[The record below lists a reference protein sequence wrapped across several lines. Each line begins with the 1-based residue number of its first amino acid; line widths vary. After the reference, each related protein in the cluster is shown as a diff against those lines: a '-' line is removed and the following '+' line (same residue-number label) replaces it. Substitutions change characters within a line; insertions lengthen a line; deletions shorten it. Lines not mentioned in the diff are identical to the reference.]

1 DDPSRVIA
9 FFALF
14 IGTAAF
20 FALFQQQFTVITLYS
35 DTRLNREVLGWTI
48 PISWVQSFNPFF
60 IITLSP
66 LFAALWTKLGT
77 RQPGTPRKFGVGII
91 LMGSAFLLFLP
102 MASVV
107 SVPVRSIALSML
119 VAACGELW
127 LSPLVLSLATNL
139 PP

>member
-1 DDPSRVIA
+1 ATVVAGLAVVGALVIFALLLTSKKLDADEHSRVIA
-9 FFALF
+9 FIPLF

-35 DTRLNREVLGWTI
+35 DARLNREVLGWTI

-60 IITLSP
+60 VISVSP

-107 SVPVRSIALSML
+107 SVPVL
-119 VAACGELW
+119 
-127 LSPLVLSLATNL
+127 
-139 PP
+139 